1 MKNNLNI
8 MITGS
13 GGYIAS
19 HLIKSNLL
27 KKHHIKLIYRKNK
40 PKINLK
46 NFELLKLDLTKK
58 KNLINIKFGEID
70 VIIHL
75 AGYVNPRRN
84 DIFKK
89 KSNNEN
95 FLTTKNII
103 ELVKKNKNIK
113 FIFLSSDKVYDQN
126 SKYPKISEKPK
137 PNNLTSSNSAL

>member
-89 KSNNEN
+89 K
-95 FLTTKNII
+95 
-103 ELVKKNKNIK
+103 
-113 FIFLSSDKVYDQN
+113 
-126 SKYPKISEKPK
+126 
-137 PNNLTSSNSAL
+137 